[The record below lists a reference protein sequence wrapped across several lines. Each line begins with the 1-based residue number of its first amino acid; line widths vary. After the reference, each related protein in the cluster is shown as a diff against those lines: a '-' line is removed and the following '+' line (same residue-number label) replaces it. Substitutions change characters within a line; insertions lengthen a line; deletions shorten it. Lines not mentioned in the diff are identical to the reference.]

1 MKKYKKFGGHL
12 EEEDI
17 RDSSRKLTQKI
28 DEIQKKHEQ
37 LLEET
42 NTQGFNNDYVR
53 TELERLKRET
63 REIKKEIARL
73 KKPPLIVGT
82 IKESLPNGQAVIES
96 STGPDFIVNVADY
109 LPKDLIRSDTRVALN
124 KQTLSIVKTLPPS
137 ADPNVMGAEIVSKP
151 EITYNDIGGLDD
163 QILEV
168 KETIEEPL
176 LYPEKFKKVGI
187 EPPKG
192 VLLVGPPGTGK
203 TMIAKAAANRT
214 NATFIKFV
222 GSELVQ
228 KYIGEGARM
237 VRELFDM
244 ARDKA
249 PTIIF
254 IDELDSVATKRLEGA
269 TSGDREVQRTMMQL
283 LSELDGFDSI
293 GDIKVMGATNRPE
306 LLDKALLRPGRFDRI
321 IKIPLPNKDAR
332 RKIFEIHMTKMSM
345 DGDINLDDL
354 AKKTE
359 NASGA
364 DIKAICTEAGMFSI
378 RDDRDRTNYDD
389 FLKAIDK
396 VLSDSPERK
405 IKKQVMFA

>member
-1 MKKYKKFGGHL
+1 L

-17 RDSSRKLTQKI
+17 KDSSKKLTQKI

-42 NTQGFNNDYVR
+42 NTQGFNDDYVR
-53 TELERLKRET
+53 TELERLKSET

-109 LPKDLIRSDTRVALN
+109 LPKELIRSGTRVALN

-137 ADPNVMGAEIVSKP
+137 ADPNVMGAEIISKP
-151 EITYNDIGGLDD
+151 SVSYMDIGGLDD
-163 QILEV
+163 QIREV

-176 LYPEKFKKVGI
+176 LYPQKFKNVGI
-187 EPPKG
+187 DPPKG

-203 TMIAKAAANRT
+203 TMIAKAAARRT

-244 ARDKA
+244 AREKA

-283 LSELDGFDSI
+283 LSELDGFEPVGEVKI
-293 GDIKVMGATNRPE
+293 MGATNRPE
-306 LLDKALLRPGRFDRI
+306 LLDRALLRPGRFDRI
-321 IKIPLPNKDAR
+321 IKIPLPNKES
-332 RKIFEIHMTKMSM
+332 RKRIFEIHMEKMSLEEGI
-345 DGDINLDDL
+345 DLDYIS
-354 AKKTE
+354 KKTD

-378 RDDRDRTNYDD
+378 RDDRDKTTNDD

-396 VLSDSPERK
+396 VLNESPERE

>member
-1 MKKYKKFGGHL
+1 MKKYKEFGGHL

-53 TELERLKRET
+53 NELERLKRET

-109 LPKDLIRSDTRVALN
+109 LPKHLIRSGTRVALN

-151 EITYNDIGGLDD
+151 EITYNDIGGLND

-293 GDIKVMGATNRPE
+293 GEIKVMGATNRPE

-332 RKIFEIHMTKMSM
+332 RKIFEIHMAKMSM
-345 DGDINLDDL
+345 DGDINLDNL

-378 RDDRDRTNYDD
+378 RDNRDQTNYDD
-389 FLKAIDK
+389 FQKAIDK
-396 VLSDSPERK
+396 VLSDSPERE

>member
-1 MKKYKKFGGHL
+1 M
-12 EEEDI
+12 EEEDL
-17 RDSSRKLTQKI
+17 RNSSKKLTQKI
-28 DEIQKKHEQ
+28 DEIQRKHEQ

-42 NTQGFNNDYVR
+42 NTQSFNDDYVR
-53 TELERLKRET
+53 AELERLKRDT
-63 REIKKEIARL
+63 RELKKEVARL

-82 IKESLPNGQAVIES
+82 IKEAMPNGQAVIES

-109 LPKDLIRSDTRVALN
+109 LPKKLIKSGTRVALN
-124 KQTLSIVKTLPPS
+124 KQTLSVVKTLPPS
-137 ADPNVMGAEIVSKP
+137 ADPSVMGAEIVNKP
-151 EITYNDIGGLDD
+151 EITYEDIGGLTE
-163 QILEV
+163 QIREV
-168 KETIEEPL
+168 QETIEEPL
-176 LYPEKFKKVGI
+176 LFPEKFKNVGI
-187 EPPKG
+187 DPPKG

-203 TMIAKAAANRT
+203 TMIAKAAAHRT

-249 PTIIF
+249 PSIIF

-283 LSELDGFDSI
+283 LSELDGFDSV
-293 GDIKVMGATNRPE
+293 GEIKVMGATNRPE

-321 IKIPLPNKDAR
+321 IKIPLPDVEAR
-332 RKIFEIHMTKMSM
+332 KKIFEIHMMNMSLEEE
-345 DGDINLDDL
+345 INIDRL
-354 AKKTE
+354 ARKTD

-378 RDDRDRTNYDD
+378 RDDRDSTNYND
-389 FLKAIDK
+389 FLKSIDK
-396 VLSDSPERK
+396 VLSESPERE